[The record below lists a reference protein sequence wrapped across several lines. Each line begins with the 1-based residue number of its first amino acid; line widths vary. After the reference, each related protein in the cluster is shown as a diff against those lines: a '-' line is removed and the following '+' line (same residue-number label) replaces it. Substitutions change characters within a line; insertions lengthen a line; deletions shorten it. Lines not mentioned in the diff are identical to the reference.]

1 MWLSPCNAASCVA
14 VAWMFGASAARAGGL
29 TFDQAQRLALAGAPA
44 LVAAVARSE
53 ANPEELRPAGEQPD
67 LQLAL
72 DVDNLPIEGQGRS
85 GFSDQPLAMRRI
97 AVPMVGGML
106 TAPLLSLRVIPAA
119 YRLLRRREGRSAL
132 ST

>member
-72 DVDNLPIEGQGRS
+72 DVAIVAP
-85 GFSDQPLAMRRI
+85 RI
-97 AVPMVGGML
+97 AWTRATSFAVADAITSSGSMW
-106 TAPLLSLRVIPAA
+106 AKRLLSCWKSWPNSSISVEAWIPS
-119 YRLLRRREGRSAL
+119 GT
-132 ST
+132 STHS